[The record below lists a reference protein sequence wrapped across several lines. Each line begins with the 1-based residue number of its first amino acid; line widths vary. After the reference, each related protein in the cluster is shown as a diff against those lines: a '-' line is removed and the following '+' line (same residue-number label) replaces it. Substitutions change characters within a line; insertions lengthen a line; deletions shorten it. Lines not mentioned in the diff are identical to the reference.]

1 MVSGIPLRK
10 PPRPVNRYCITDS
23 AAVAASAAASGVSMI
38 QIRAKSLSARA
49 LYQLT
54 LDSLAVVGPS
64 RLLVN
69 TRADIALAARAHGV
83 HLPANSLSPTS
94 IRRIAPP
101 GFLIG
106 VSCHTLT
113 ELAAAAHESADF
125 AVFAPIFPT
134 PSKPGAVPLGLEALR
149 EACSL
154 VSLPIYALGGITESN
169 APLCIEAGA
178 TGIAG
183 ISLFITVRQPP
194 PTASP

>member
-1 MVSGIPLRK
+1 
-10 PPRPVNRYCITDS
+10 VNRYCITDS
-23 AAVAASAAASGVSMI
+23 AAVAASAASSGVSMI

-49 LYQLT
+49 LYNLT
-54 LDSLAVVGPS
+54 LEALAVCGQS
-64 RLLVN
+64 KLLVN

-83 HLPANSLSPTS
+83 HLPANSLSPIS

-106 VSCHTLT
+106 VSCHTLA
-113 ELAAAAHESADF
+113 ELTAAAHESADF
-125 AVFAPIFPT
+125 AVFGPIFPT
-134 PSKPGAVPLGLEALR
+134 QSKPGAPSMGLEALR

-178 TGIAG
+178 TGVAG
-183 ISLFITVRQPP
+183 ISLFTTPRQPP
-194 PTASP
+194 QPASP